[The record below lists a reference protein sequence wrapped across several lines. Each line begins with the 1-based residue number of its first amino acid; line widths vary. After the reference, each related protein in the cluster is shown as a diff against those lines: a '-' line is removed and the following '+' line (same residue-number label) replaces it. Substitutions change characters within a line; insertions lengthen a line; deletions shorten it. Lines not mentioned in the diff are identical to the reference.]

1 MNKIDGS
8 IKILRNQMFFKKII
22 LTLILS
28 LSFIVA
34 QGHSGRGGGMPGK
47 GKISGVV
54 ADSLS
59 GMEIAYA
66 SVSIVNMKTNEV
78 VTGAITDESGYFNVT
93 GISFGRF
100 TVRIE
105 FIGYSKRE
113 IGPIKLFPGGG
124 SMEPFLGKILL
135 QQKTIE
141 FGDVT
146 VTADKPI
153 FTHSVDK
160 KIFNVEQ
167 NTTTTGG
174 NAIDVLRQIPGVEV
188 DMNGKV
194 SLRGNTNVNLLIDG
208 KSIRMGGANQEALL
222 ENILANNISDVE
234 VITNPGA
241 KYDPDGMAGILNIV
255 LKENKLAG
263 LNGNLSLGTDFGI
276 RNNGSGQINYKTKQF
291 SLFTNL
297 GIKARV
303 RNKTGDNEQSML
315 LNDSQ
320 SFLNELTS
328 NDRDGKNLFFKGGIE
343 YTPNRFHV
351 IGLDLTYNDGGGQGD
366 SRVDSDHTVD
376 DLQSLYNR
384 VTTGTGYRDGIDL
397 SFSYD
402 RKFQDPRHN
411 FTVLASQSLNT
422 DDHDDTFE
430 MFLESGDPDILDF
443 SPQQSDRYNKNTTS
457 LFQFDYILPLGE
469 MKIESGLK
477 STGRVMDDDFFSK
490 SLDAVTNEWVDDDSL
505 INNFKF
511 NESIN
516 AAYTQVSL
524 NKGMVQG
531 QFGLRYEIAETT
543 SELVTSNELFENPYK
558 SLFPSAS
565 ISFGPSGIFQ
575 IQASY
580 SKRIN
585 RPSSRK
591 LNPFPNY
598 TNKMNMRMGNP
609 FLKPEY
615 TDSYELNFSKM
626 NRKLSVTAGLYYRHM
641 VDKMRH
647 HKFVREDGVGV
658 TTYVNYDDSQTFGG
672 ELVLSGQ
679 LVKGLRVMFSG
690 NAYVDEYDA
699 SSLGLQDYDA
709 DAIGLSGR
717 AMIMWNLPNNIEL
730 MLMTFYRAPMDI
742 PLGKMHSMSFTS
754 FSLKRSFMDKRVSL
768 AFKLNDP
775 LDIQRFSFEVGE
787 DHWSQ
792 SGLWRWDQRYATI
805 NLDYRFGKMENSSR
819 KKRGGMDREDMDMGF

>member
-1 MNKIDGS
+1 MFNKHLFVS
-8 IKILRNQMFFKKII
+8 FII
-22 LTLILS
+22 SFTL
-28 LSFIVA
+28 IVA
-34 QGHSGRGGGMPGK
+34 QGHSGRGGSGRPAM

-54 ADSLS
+54 VDSLS
-59 GMEIAYA
+59 GQEIAYA
-66 SVSIVNMKTNEV
+66 SISVINMKTDEI
-78 VTGAITDESGYFNVT
+78 VTGAITDESGYFNIT

-100 TVRIE
+100 MARIE
-105 FIGYSKRE
+105 FIGYSPKNV
-113 IGPIKLFPGGG
+113 GPIKMFPGGG
-124 SMEPFLGKILL
+124 SMEPFLGQILL

-141 FGDVT
+141 MGDVT
-146 VTADKPI
+146 VTANKPI

-208 KSIRMGGANQEALL
+208 KSTRMGGANQEALL

-263 LNGNLSLGTDFGI
+263 LNGSFSLGTDFGN
-276 RNNGSGQINYKTKQF
+276 RNNGSGQINYKNKHFNLF
-291 SLFTNL
+291 SNV

-303 RNKTGDNEQSML
+303 RNRTGDNEQIMNL
-315 LNDSQ
+315 DGMNTI
-320 SFLNELTS
+320 LNEITS
-328 NDRDGKNLFFKGGIE
+328 NDRNGSNIFFKGGIE
-343 YTPNRFHV
+343 YSPNRFHTA
-351 IGLDLTYNDGGGQGD
+351 GLDMTYSDGGGKGD
-366 SRVDSDHTVD
+366 SRVDSDHTVNE
-376 DLQSLYNR
+376 LQSIYNR
-384 VTTGTGYRDGIDL
+384 VTTGTGFRDGLDL
-397 SFSYD
+397 SLSYD
-402 RKFQDPRHN
+402 HKFQDPRHKIN
-411 FTVLASQSLNT
+411 ILASKSVNT
-422 DDHDDTFE
+422 DDHDDSFE
-430 MFLESGDPDILDF
+430 MFLESGDPDLLDF
-443 SPQQSDRYNKNTTS
+443 STQGSDRYNINNSS
-457 LFQFDYILPLGE
+457 LFQVDYILPLDE
-469 MKIESGLK
+469 IKIEAGLK
-477 STGRVMDDDFFSK
+477 STNRLMDDDFFSQTQDE
-490 SLDAVTNEWVDDDSL
+490 LTGEWVADDSL
-505 INNFKF
+505 NNRFKF

-516 AAYTQVSL
+516 AAYTQISL
-524 NKGMVQG
+524 NKGMIQG
-531 QFGLRYEIAETT
+531 QFGLRYEMAESR
-543 SELVTSNELFENPYK
+543 SELVTTNELFDNPYN

-565 ISFGPSGIFQ
+565 ISFGPKGIFQ
-575 IQASY
+575 LQASY

-598 TNKMNMRMGNP
+598 RNKMNMRMGNP

-626 NRKLSVTAGLYYRHM
+626 NQKLSITAGLYYRHM

-658 TTYVNYDDSQTFGG
+658 TTYVNYDDSKTYGG

-679 LVKGLRVMFSG
+679 LFNGLRVMLSG
-690 NAYVDEYDA
+690 NAYLDEYDA
-699 SSLGLQDYDA
+699 SSLGMAEYDA

-717 AMIMWNLPNNIEL
+717 AMIMWNITKNTEL

-742 PLGKMHSMSFTS
+742 PLGTMNAMSFTT
-754 FSLKRSFMDKRVSL
+754 FSLKQSFMDKRMSL
-768 AFKLNDP
+768 ALKVNDP
-775 LDIQRFSFEVGE
+775 LDVQGFSFEVGE
-787 DHWSQ
+787 DYWNQ
-792 SGLWRWDQRYATI
+792 TGLWRWDSRYATI
-805 NLDYRFGKMENSSR
+805 NWDYRFGKMENSGR
-819 KKRGGMDREDMDMGF
+819 KKRGGMDRDDMDMGF